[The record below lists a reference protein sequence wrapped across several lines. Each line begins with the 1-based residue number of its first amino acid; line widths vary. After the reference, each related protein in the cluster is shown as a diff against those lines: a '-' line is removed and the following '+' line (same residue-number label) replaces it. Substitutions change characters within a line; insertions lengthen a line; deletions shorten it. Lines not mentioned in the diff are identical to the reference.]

1 MIRRSSSGRAV
12 SRQPV
17 FRTLALVLA
26 VAFFAAACGGADTEP
41 SLTAERPETPPAVDT
56 PPGSSSTT
64 VVPLSRT
71 TEPTILVTMPP
82 GEDEFGLAIPP
93 PLLPDVPLP
102 DEMSNP
108 DLTVLPPEALP
119 PPPPPLASPSAVP
132 VWEPATILI
141 AKEDVNRIIPV
152 YDAPGGTRLAFP
164 DGDVWSYTFERNRLV
179 VRLTQGSLGDEWVEV
194 ELGVRPNGVR
204 GWVRAGDFNW
214 TTVNHHVH
222 IDVSDRTV
230 ALYDGDALVAST
242 RAIVGKPATPTPTL
256 RGFISEKLPNNAQ
269 QNGSVVYGNWIL
281 FLSFYSEVLNS
292 FGGALPV
299 VALHGT
305 HIPERVGEAL
315 SNGCIRVPNDII
327 EVIARRAPLGT
338 VVNVTA

>member
-1 MIRRSSSGRAV
+1 MVVGEQAV
-12 SRQPV
+12 SSES
-17 FRTLALVLA
+17 
-26 VAFFAAACGGADTEP
+26 VA
-41 SLTAERPETPPAVDT
+41 S
-56 PPGSSSTT
+56 
-64 VVPLSRT
+64 VVPKSPSGLS
-71 TEPTILVTMPP
+71 
-82 GEDEFGLAIPP
+82 
-93 PLLPDVPLP
+93 
-102 DEMSNP
+102 
-108 DLTVLPPEALP
+108 
-119 PPPPPLASPSAVP
+119 PLASPPAAP

-164 DGDVWSYTFERNRLV
+164 DGDVWSYTFEGNRLV
-179 VRLTQGSLGDEWVEV
+179 VRLTRGSLGDEWVEV

-256 RGFISEKLPNNAQ
+256 RGFISEKLPNSAQ

-281 FLSFYSEVLNS
+281 FLSFYSEVHNS

-299 VALHGT
+299 IALHGT

-327 EVIARRAPLGT
+327 EVIAQRAPLGT
-338 VVNVTA
+338 VVNITA

>member
-1 MIRRSSSGRAV
+1 M
-12 SRQPV
+12 
-17 FRTLALVLA
+17 
-26 VAFFAAACGGADTEP
+26 
-41 SLTAERPETPPAVDT
+41 
-56 PPGSSSTT
+56 
-64 VVPLSRT
+64 
-71 TEPTILVTMPP
+71 
-82 GEDEFGLAIPP
+82 
-93 PLLPDVPLP
+93 
-102 DEMSNP
+102 
-108 DLTVLPPEALP
+108 
-119 PPPPPLASPSAVP
+119 
-132 VWEPATILI
+132 
-141 AKEDVNRIIPV
+141 
-152 YDAPGGTRLAFP
+152 YDAPSGTRLAFP
-164 DGDVWSYTFERNRLV
+164 DGDVWSYTFEGNRLV
-179 VRLTQGSLGDEWVEV
+179 VRLTRGSLGDEWVEV

-230 ALYDGDALVAST
+230 ALYDGDTLVAST

-256 RGFISEKLPNNAQ
+256 RGFISEKLPNSAQ

-315 SNGCIRVPNDII
+315 CQRVHPSSQRHHRGHRAAGPAGHGREHHRLRADPPVSRRFGNERVCGSAIGGLGVSCFGFEVRRVEGGSRWRGVLRMSAGCWSVWAMWRCSASTARSGEPLGGTSAACMTSAARNSPTRMPSTSPALLAII
-327 EVIARRAPLGT
+327 EIPQSWSLKFPTLKSAD
-338 VVNVTA
+338 